1 MSITVGTALALAGGS
16 LASSLLSGAGSYF
29 SNKGLANQD
38 REFQANQAQLN
49 RDFQAEQAQIARDW
63 QTSAN
68 EIAMNFSREEAQA
81 QRAWEQEMSSTA
93 VQRRMLDMKAA
104 GINPILAASS
114 LGADTP
120 SGATASGVA
129 GSPGGSPQGSTARGS
144 SAHANVDFSSIS
156 HFVGDY
162 LSSAHKISMQ
172 ADKFQHEKEMLELRQ
187 KQDKESFKYKYR
199 GGVDREINEEH
210 IEKVLRNMKRV

>member
-1 MSITVGTALALAGGS
+1 MSLSLIGGLISGISPMSGPLGS
-16 LASSLLSGAGSYF
+16 LANYF
-29 SNKGLANQD
+29 ANKKLAEQD
-38 REFQANQAQLN
+38 REFQANEAQLN

-68 EIAMNFSREEAQA
+68 ALAMQFNREEAQA
-81 QRAWEQEMSSTA
+81 QRAWAQEMSSTA

-104 GINPILAASS
+104 GINPILAASNF
-114 LGADTP
+114 GADTP

-144 SAHANVDFSSIS
+144 SAHANMDFSSIS
-156 HFVGDY
+156 RFVGDY

-187 KQDKESFKYKYR
+187 NQDKESFKYKFR

-210 IEKVLRNMKRV
+210 IEKVLRDMKRV